1 MIAYPRPPSVDNQ
14 IEDIRKALREMHRT
28 IYKWHRATENATGAV
43 NSPLNEVDAALNG
56 IRNEVTNIRHSFI
69 DTIGKFPSHFVW
81 LFLLLLLSLLIWS
94 VAFFLIIKIAEGMRE
109 IGRRRRI
116 LREDKNEQKFMEVGK
131 RKKDIKNAIGKC
143 HGQWSAEVT
152 DGQSEQITG
161 DTFFPKMPLISPP
174 LQLSRG
180 ILKSAQKNHLNAERI
195 DKTMPTPRRN
205 SQFEDEERENEDEI
219 RKALLPKAQQKTIYL
234 P

>member
-1 MIAYPRPPSVDNQ
+1 MIALIAYPRPPSVDAQ

-69 DTIGKFPSHFVW
+69 DRIGKFPSHFVW
-81 LFLLLLLSLLIWS
+81 LFLLLFLAFLIWS

-116 LREDKNEQKFMEVGK
+116 LRGNENEQKFMELEK
-131 RKKDIKNAIGKC
+131 RKKGIKNAIGKC
-143 HGQWSAEVT
+143 HGQSPAEVT

-161 DTFFPKMPLISPP
+161 DTFGFPKMPSSSPP
-174 LQLSRG
+174 LKSSRG
-180 ILKSAQKNHLNAERI
+180 ILKSAPKSHLNAERI
-195 DKTMPTPRRN
+195 DKTTSRRN
-205 SQFEDEERENEDEI
+205 SQFEDEI
-219 RKALLPKAQQKTIYL
+219 RKALLPKAQQKDIYL
-234 P
+234 SEI